1 MKILSLATLA
11 ALGLAPLQAA
21 VVTDS
26 FDKAKELDPK
36 DGYVLVVYPDG
47 WDSQSATVAKQ
58 WLASESLLKAMG
70 DSAVLTVPLPQVSTD
85 ETKDKHAQ
93 ILGPLTLPKASLY
106 PAIFLMDSDG
116 DHYGTVAVPGMRKK
130 KAHELIPHLEN
141 CLKAKQQQK
150 ALLDKAATLPQGTQ
164 KAELLGQAAII
175 PGINQPKNIL
185 NELRA
190 ADPED
195 ATGYIR
201 RLTFNP
207 WGLAHHTAKDWTFEE
222 SETKLQALLDDPAY
236 SPEQKQK
243 ICATYIGLLR
253 RNAAPG
259 SQEKMAQLIDRMR
272 SLNPDDLQ
280 GKSAD
285 IAARQWLRSFSLSDG
300 WSPAVLPLN
309 DEKPLELAP
318 PIKIEAPGTYE
329 LCFRFTSGKMQLNI
343 AAVELYDGDKKV
355 AEDRHPGYTGYYHK
369 NNTYTLKVDA
379 PIAKPRILV
388 YLAMKGERDSAGT
401 ISLKKQ

>member
-1 MKILSLATLA
+1 MKILSLATIVA
-11 ALGLAPLQAA
+11 IGLAPLQAA

-47 WDSQSATVAKQ
+47 WDSQSAGVAKQ
-58 WLASESLLKAMG
+58 WLASEDLLKAMG
-70 DSAVLTVPLPQVSTD
+70 DSAVLTVPLPQVSTE
-85 ETKDKHAQ
+85 ETKAHQAQ
-93 ILGPLTLPKASLY
+93 ILGPLTLPKAGLY

-116 DHYGTVAVPGMRKK
+116 HHYGTVAVPGMRKK
-130 KAHELIPHLEN
+130 SANELIPHLEN
-141 CLKAKQQQK
+141 CLKAKRRQK
-150 ALLDKAATLPQGTQ
+150 ALLNRAAALPPG
-164 KAELLGQAAII
+164 KERAELLGQAAII
-175 PGINQPKNIL
+175 PGINQPPNIL

-195 ATGYIR
+195 TTGYIR

-207 WGLAHHTAKDWTFEE
+207 WGLAHNTARDWTFEE
-222 SETKLQALLDDPAY
+222 SEAKLQALLEDPAY

-259 SQEKMAQLIDRMR
+259 SQEKMALLIERMR

-309 DEKPLELAP
+309 DEKPLELAQ
-318 PIKIEAPGTYE
+318 PIKIDAAGTYE
-329 LCFRFTSGKMQLNI
+329 LSFRYTSGKTQLNI

-379 PIAKPRILV
+379 PVAKPRILV
-388 YLAMKGERDSAGT
+388 YLDMKGQRDSSGT
-401 ISLKKQ
+401 ITLNRK